1 MIWEIARF
9 AREHATRALVNIGV
23 PAKAALL
30 KALESS
36 DAEVRYRARLILTD
50 VLELDFKQRLDDFI
64 DDVGGTRSHDLP
76 GWQHFREQVGDSPIA
91 RRLFVEI
98 ERNEPAL
105 LDAAELG
112 ASQASAAFEA
122 RCQQIQDG
130 MRVPGRQSERQV
142 PVGTVAALLLVGAD
156 SKVSISMQS
165 AMSVTNFCYQQP
177 FRQAIAGGD
186 NAPLLKKLV
195 GGWVRRDFAN
205 DSTAAYQTM
214 MLALQFNVREGV
226 DPARAMLKD
235 GGGNPHMRQYAL
247 LVIGKFG
254 EPEDLERLE
263 PLLNDAAVCAQQQIS
278 VQTDGAKNN
287 PPNPKTIKNEVIETQ
302 IRDVTLAV
310 MIHLSGQKP
319 ADFGFE
325 RIQPNATILFNTATL
340 GFSDPSL
347 REAAFSKWRAW
358 RTAQAAPK

>member
-1 MIWEIARF
+1 MRSS
-9 AREHATRALVNIGV
+9 R
-23 PAKAALL
+23 PA
-30 KALESS
+30 
-36 DAEVRYRARLILTD
+36 VRTAGAGRHG
-50 VLELDFKQRLDDFI
+50 
-64 DDVGGTRSHDLP
+64 GGT
-76 GWQHFREQVGDSPIA
+76 
-91 RRLFVEI
+91 
-98 ERNEPAL
+98 
-105 LDAAELG
+105 
-112 ASQASAAFEA
+112 
-122 RCQQIQDG
+122 
-130 MRVPGRQSERQV
+130 
-142 PVGTVAALLLVGAD
+142 LLVGAD
-156 SKVSISMQS
+156 GKVSVSMQS

-186 NAPLLKKLV
+186 DAPLLKKLV

-226 DPARAMLKD
+226 EPARAMLKD

-263 PLLNDAAVCAQQQIS
+263 PLLNDRPSTCQAADRGANRP
-278 VQTDGAKNN
+278 AKND

-319 ADFGFE
+319 ADFGFA

-340 GFSDPSL
+340 GFSDPSSAKRRL
-347 REAAFSKWRAW
+347 QMAGLARR
-358 RTAQAAPK
+358 QAAPNTPTVALGNVAPRGAGKHRDETRCASSKIRGTATALPCSRSVTIPLVCHARRRDQARRQLLTRDSTIRGRLTMATRPTSIVALADMIHGQEADLFVLMTGQVTN